1 MSVERLG
8 LDMKRLAEHFVT
20 VLFIM
25 MSAMIVNGLS
35 PVCAQ
40 VVLDVTGGNLN
51 PVPVPVAVTDFLSGD
66 DMGPKI
72 TSVIAADLE
81 RCGLF
86 KPIDKTAFLE
96 RITNPDVQ
104 PRFSDWQQIG
114 AQGLVT
120 GRVTQEIDGRLRVEF
135 RLWDIYGSKQL
146 EGRQFYATQD
156 SWRRV
161 AHIIADAVYQKITG
175 EKGYFDTRIVF
186 VDETGPRNA
195 RIKRLAIMDQDG
207 ANLHYLSNGQEMVL
221 TPRFS
226 PTRQEITYMAF
237 AGNTPRVY
245 LQQIEVAQRELV
257 GTFPNMTIAPRFSPD
272 GQKIIMSLL
281 QDNGSANIYTMDL
294 RSRVT
299 TRLTSTLAIDTA
311 ASYSPDG
318 NRIVFESD
326 RGGRQQIYVMNADG
340 SNSQRISSSDG
351 SYSTPVWSPRGDYIA
366 FTKQSEGQFSIGVMR
381 ADGSGERLL
390 TSGFHNEGPT
400 WAPKGRVIMFFRQ
413 SPGQGPKI
421 YTIDI
426 TGRNERQ
433 LPTPNDASDPA
444 WSPLLD

>member
-1 MSVERLG
+1 MKKIHKPLMFFVVFFVAATSVARAQLSV
-8 LDMKRLAEHFVT
+8 DVT
-20 VLFIM
+20 VDNMQPIP
-25 MSAMIVNGLS
+25 I
-35 PVCAQ
+35 
-40 VVLDVTGGNLN
+40 
-51 PVPVPVAVTDFLSGD
+51 AVTDFLSGD
-66 DMGPKI
+66 ASGQMI
-72 TSVIAADLE
+72 SSVIAADLE
-81 RCGLF
+81 RSGLF
-86 KPIDKTAFLE
+86 RPIDKTSFLE
-96 RITNPDVQ
+96 RISNPDVQ

-120 GRVTQEIDGRLRVEF
+120 GRVNQEPDGRLRVEF
-135 RLWDIYGSKQL
+135 RLWDIFSGKQL
-146 EGRQFYATQD
+146 TGRQFFIPRE

-161 AHIIADAVYQKITG
+161 AHIIADAIYTKMTG

-207 ANLHYLSNGQEMVL
+207 ANLTYLTDGREMVL

-245 LQQIEVAQRELV
+245 LQQIEVPQRELV

-272 GQKIIMSLL
+272 GQKVIMSLL
-281 QDNGSANIYTMDL
+281 EDSGSADLYTMDL
-294 RSRVT
+294 RTRTT
-299 TRLTSTLAIDTA
+299 TRLTATPAIDTS

-318 NRIVFESD
+318 QKIVFESD
-326 RGGRQQIYVMNADG
+326 RGGKPQIYVMNADG
-340 SNSQRISSSDG
+340 SNQQRISFGEG

-366 FTKQSEGQFSIGVMR
+366 FTKQYQGQFSIGVMR
-381 ADGSGERLL
+381 PDGKGERLL

-400 WAPKGRVIMFFRQ
+400 WSPNGRVIMFFRQ
-413 SPGQGPKI
+413 NQGRGPRI

-426 TGRNERQ
+426 TGHNERMV
-433 LPTPNDASDPA
+433 PTPNDASDPA